1 MGQSITYPTPT
12 RTVPCVCLFLVYV
25 LPGVVVFWDFG
36 SHCGGDGGGGHRLR
50 GVPQEVS
57 SPRPLLFFICS
68 YGIRVL
74 SMAILEVSA
83 TRSIYR
89 FSCFSTFVT
98 CIAVSFA
105 VFIVYLVV
113 VSFGASNNV
122 SSDDKI

>member
-1 MGQSITYPTPT
+1 M
-12 RTVPCVCLFLVYV
+12 
-25 LPGVVVFWDFG
+25 
-36 SHCGGDGGGGHRLR
+36 R

-74 SMAILEVSA
+74 SMAILEVVVSA
-83 TRSIYR
+83 TRSIYS